1 MGKEQILVQTQPSN
15 STTRSSIPSTLDW
28 LELQRKTDLQNGNI
42 QKLNFTVE
50 KHRDKLSQMQKEVQP
65 PLNTDKISRKKI
77 T

>member
-1 MGKEQILVQTQPSN
+1 MGKEQNLVQTQPSN

-50 KHRDKLSQMQKEVQP
+50 KLRDKLSQMQKEG
-65 PLNTDKISRKKI
+65 
-77 T
+77 